1 MREAPSP
8 MRSEPTSEVLTT
20 GPDDSVAAAARLM
33 QQRHQSAVVVVDDGK
48 LVGILTE
55 RDLLAVIVDGEAG
68 KRALIVDELI
78 GQQQVVIKNLESN
91 YRKVSGV
98 SGATILGDGTVALI
112 VDVPDLAVDTAR
124 AA

>member
-1 MREAPSP
+1 MSSVVEAL
-8 MRSEPTSEVLTT
+8 RIEGERVEVL
-20 GPDDSVAAAARLM
+20 PDRSQVLARRGEYLRLISLRDTLGIADAAKREEMAI
-33 QQRHQSAVVVVDDGK
+33 VVDTETRG
-48 LVGILTE
+48 LVA
-55 RDLLAVIVDGEAG
+55 LL
-68 KRALIVDELI
+68 VDELI